1 MKPTIFSKFTLP
13 TLLLFAVILSVPGCQ
28 LGKFSVPSFPGA
40 SIWKKDHMDLSPKEL
55 ATPSSQFSPE
65 YSDPDGDLPQSAKG
79 DVQQKVDKLRSDE
92 KEQQKSFN
100 NQPIRQPYSLESINP
115 ELDGPTTN
123 GFEPLKTPQR
133 VPQSLNTFPE
143 PDNGFQ
149 NLQNTLQQLPQ
160 DVSFQENPPN
170 NKTKNSIPGW
180 HNEFAP
186 GTVKQTKPD
195 SPSGSSNRFQPVPP
209 QPRDL
214 SNTLPPASQ
223 GLGSAAGNNSNG
235 FDLSTAPGGSP
246 NRRVSPAP
254 NNLLQ
259 PAPPTSNNLIQTDPN
274 ATVQLPLLPIQQEA
288 AQPIAVPDGGTVL
301 FGGGALGKPNS
312 DNSFGPIPFNQPNA
326 GQKAPSPYPQT
337 PYPEF
342 TPGLPNAP
350 STAPGN
356 KPTGLPVNE
365 PATQPLEKTSSPDIP
380 AVLRT
385 GNGGFAPGSTK
396 QLKPVDQNGQLPD
409 SSN

>member
-28 LGKFSVPSFPGA
+28 FSKFSVPSFPGA
-40 SIWKKDHMDLSPKEL
+40 SIWQKDNMNLSPKEL

-65 YSDPDGDLPQSAKG
+65 FSDPDGDLPQSAKG
-79 DVQQKVDKLRSDE
+79 DVQQKVDKLRSAE
-92 KEQQKSFN
+92 KEQQQSFN

-115 ELDGPTTN
+115 ELDAPTTN
-123 GFEPLKTPQR
+123 GFEPLKAPQR
-133 VPQSLNTFPE
+133 VPQSSNTFPE

-149 NLQNTLQQLPQ
+149 NLQNTLKQLPQ
-160 DVSFQENPPN
+160 DVSFQENPLN

-186 GTVKQTKPD
+186 GTTNQTKPD
-195 SPSGSSNRFQPVPP
+195 SPNGSSSSFQPASP

-214 SNTLPPASQ
+214 SNPIPSARQ
-223 GLGSAAGNNSNG
+223 GLNSGPGNNSNG

-246 NRRVSPAP
+246 NRRVSPP
-254 NNLLQ
+254 TNNLLQ
-259 PAPPTSNNLIQTDPN
+259 PASPTSNNLIQTDPN

-288 AQPIAVPDGGTVL
+288 AQPIKVPDGGTVL
-301 FGGGALGKPNS
+301 FGGGALGKTNS

-326 GQKAPSPYPQT
+326 GQKAASPYPQT

-342 TPGLPNAP
+342 TPGLPNVP
-350 STAPGN
+350 STTPGN
-356 KPTGLPVNE
+356 KPTELPVNG